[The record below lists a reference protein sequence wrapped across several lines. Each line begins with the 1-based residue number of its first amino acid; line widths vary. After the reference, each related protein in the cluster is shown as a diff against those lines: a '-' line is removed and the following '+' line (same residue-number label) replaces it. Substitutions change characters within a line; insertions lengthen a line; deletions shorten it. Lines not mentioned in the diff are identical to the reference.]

1 MMWLSLLLLI
11 VGIVLILFGADKL
24 TDGATGLARRFNVT
38 ELVIGLTVV
47 AFGTSLPEFVTSFM
61 STLKGSSDIS
71 IGNIVGSNI
80 FNALMIVG
88 CAAWLSPITISKSTI
103 AKDIPFALL
112 ASLVLGVVSVD
123 SLLDNGAP
131 DILSRTDGLVL
142 LGYFSVFMA
151 YTYFI
156 SRNKEAGA
164 DMQQSVK
171 PQQLMPYWKIFLYI
185 IIGLAGLVIGGN
197 LFVDGASQIAIAM
210 GVSETIV
217 GLTLVA
223 AGTSLPELATSM
235 VAARKGSSA
244 IAIGNVIG
252 SNIFNIFFVMGI
264 CATVEPMAV
273 GNISYL
279 DLGLMLASML
289 LLWGFSY
296 TKRTIE
302 RWEGAFLVIIYIA
315 YLGYLIYNV

>member
-1 MMWLSLLLLI
+1 MHKIAAHFSDRIRIVAKIKLI
-11 VGIVLILFGADKL
+11 VGLGNPGSKYEDTRHNAGEWMIAR
-24 TDGATGLARRFNVT
+24 LARRFNVT

-156 SRNKEAGA
+156 SRNKEAAA
-164 DMQQSVK
+164 DMQQSDK
-171 PQQLMPYWKIFLYI
+171 PQQLMPYWKIQKH
-185 IIGLAGLVIGGN
+185 
-197 LFVDGASQIAIAM
+197 SK
-210 GVSETIV
+210 T
-217 GLTLVA
+217 
-223 AGTSLPELATSM
+223 
-235 VAARKGSSA
+235 
-244 IAIGNVIG
+244 
-252 SNIFNIFFVMGI
+252 FVM
-264 CATVEPMAV
+264 TSP
-273 GNISYL
+273 
-279 DLGLMLASML
+279 
-289 LLWGFSY
+289 
-296 TKRTIE
+296 
-302 RWEGAFLVIIYIA
+302 
-315 YLGYLIYNV
+315 

>member
-1 MMWLSLLLLI
+1 MWLSLISLI

-80 FNALMIVG
+80 FNVLMIVG
-88 CAAWLSPITISKSTI
+88 CSAWLAPITISKSTLM
-103 AKDIPFALL
+103 KDVPFAIL
-112 ASLVLGVVSVD
+112 ASLVLIVVSM
-123 SLLDNGAP
+123 DNVFDPGTP
-131 DILSRTDGLVL
+131 DMLSRTDGLVL

-156 SRNKEAGA
+156 SRNKEAGEE
-164 DMQQSVK
+164 MQKQAEHIT
-171 PQQLMPYWKIFLYI
+171 PMPYWKILLFI
-185 IIGLAGLVIGGN
+185 VVGLAGLVFGGN
-197 LFVDGASQIAIAM
+197 LFVDGASDIALAM

-252 SNIFNIFFVMGI
+252 SNIFNIFFVMGF
-264 CATVEPMAV
+264 CATVSPMKV

-279 DLGLMLASML
+279 DLSMMLISML
-289 LLWGFSY
+289 LLWFFSF
-296 TKRTIE
+296 TRRTVE
-302 RWEGAFLVIIYIA
+302 RWEGITMVFVYVV
-315 YLGYLIYNV
+315 YLGYLIYNL

>member
-1 MMWLSLLLLI
+1 MWISLLFLI

-80 FNALMIVG
+80 FNVLMIVG
-88 CAAWLSPITISKSTI
+88 CAAWLSPITISKSSLL
-103 AKDIPFALL
+103 KDIPFAIL
-112 ASLVLGVVSVD
+112 ASLVLAVVATD
-123 SLLDNGAP
+123 SLLDGGAP
-131 DILSRTDGLVL
+131 NVLSRTDGLVL
-142 LGYFSVFMA
+142 LGYFAVFMF

-156 SRNKEAGA
+156 SRNKEAGEG
-164 DMQQSVK
+164 MQETAK
-171 PQQLMPYWKIFLYI
+171 PQNAMPYWKIFLYI
-185 IIGLAGLVIGGN
+185 VIGLAGLVIGGN
-197 LFVDGASQIAIAM
+197 LFVDGASEIALAM

-235 VAARKGSSA
+235 VAAKKGSSA

-264 CATVEPMAV
+264 CATVKPMAV

-296 TKRTIE
+296 TKRTVE
-302 RWEGAFLVIIYIA
+302 RWEGMLMVLIYVV
-315 YLGYLIYNV
+315 YVGYLIYNV

>member
-1 MMWLSLLLLI
+1 MWISLILLI

-80 FNALMIVG
+80 FNVLMIVG

-103 AKDIPFALL
+103 AKDIPFAIL
-112 ASLVLGVVSVD
+112 ASLVLVIVSTD
-123 SLLDNGAP
+123 SLLDGGAP
-131 DILSRTDGLVL
+131 DMLSRTDGLVL
-142 LGYFSVFMA
+142 LGYFAVFMF

-156 SRNKEAGA
+156 SRNKESGEG
-164 DMQQSVK
+164 MQEPAK
-171 PQQLMPYWKIFLYI
+171 PQNAMPYWKIFLYI
-185 IIGLAGLVIGGN
+185 VIGLAGLVLGGN
-197 LFVDGASQIAIAM
+197 LFVDGASEIALAM

-235 VAARKGSSA
+235 VAAKKGSSA

-264 CATVEPMAV
+264 CAAVQPMAV

-296 TKRTIE
+296 TKRTVE
-302 RWEGAFLVIIYIA
+302 RWEGILLVLIYVG
-315 YLGYLIYNV
+315 YVGYLIYNV